1 MTEKTKDFI
10 NAVES
15 EDYTNSADAF
25 KAVMSSKLNDA
36 LENKKIEIAQS
47 MADKAQE
54 TQQDA

>member
-15 EDYTNSADAF
+15 EDYTDSAGAF
-25 KAVMSSKLNDA
+25 RAVMTSKLNDA

-47 MADKAQE
+47 MTDKSQE
-54 TQQDA
+54 TQ